1 MKSSPR
7 LSAIAVLTLNPA
19 ACLLAGPT
27 GEAATTPAPVG
38 DVGWWFHSTSYAWLT
53 AQKGDMRI
61 GALSVPVDVSFSDAI
76 NSIDEIDMAFMGGL
90 EAGRGRW
97 SIGVDLT
104 YTNFSDDFAGDGNVF
119 DSFRL
124 EQTNWMIN
132 PFVSCQLV
140 KEQGWHLDAILGARI
155 NIIEMDITGRF
166 VGDRHI
172 TVGGSRDWVDPIVG
186 LRGSWDLTD
195 RLLFGVRGDIGGF
208 GASSNFTWQAY
219 VGLGWKVTRR
229 STLALG
235 YRGLG
240 TDYSK
245 RGFGSDIVTHGPL
258 LGLQITF

>member
-1 MKSSPR
+1 MKSSR
-7 LSAIAVLTLNPA
+7 LLSAIAVLTLNPA
-19 ACLLAGPT
+19 ACLLAGPP
-27 GEAATTPAPVG
+27 AQVAPTPAPAS
-38 DVGWWFHSTSYAWLT
+38 DDGWWVHATSYAWLT
-53 AQKGDMRI
+53 AQKGDLRI
-61 GALSVPVDVSFSDAI
+61 GALSVPVDVSLSDTI
-76 NSIDEIDMAFMGGL
+76 DSFDEIDMAFMGGL

-104 YTNFSDDFAGDGNVF
+104 YTKISDDFAADGNVF

-132 PFVSCQLV
+132 PFVSYQLV

-166 VGDRHI
+166 VGDRQI

-186 LRGSWDLTD
+186 LRGSRDLTD
-195 RLLFGVRGDIGGF
+195 RLLVGFRGDIGGF
-208 GASSNFTWQAY
+208 GVSSDFTWQAY
-219 VGLGWKVTRR
+219 VGLGWKVTQR

-245 RGFGSDIVTHGPL
+245 GGFGSDIVTHGPL